1 MRVILISSK
10 MTTDDSASTSMPSGD
25 CFEAAVKFIQ
35 DATVL
40 EWPDDYHLVH
50 GNVAALRQDEA
61 VNHAWVEEGDV
72 VHEVS
77 NGHDLV
83 FFGEAYYARHRV
95 TNIRKYTVSE
105 ALRLCVEHGHSGPWD

>member
-1 MRVILISSK
+1 
-10 MTTDDSASTSMPSGD
+10 MTVDDFDGNLAPAGN
-25 CFEAAVKFIQ
+25 CFEAAVKFVQ

-40 EWPDDYHLVH
+40 EWPDDYRVVH

-72 VHEVS
+72 VHELS
-77 NGHDLV
+77 NGRNLA
-83 FFGEAYYARHRV
+83 FFRHAYYERHQV